1 MQQYDPNDDER
12 RRVKFLQEAAGQGG
26 GRTTSTRP
34 QGMSSGFQTPVPDPY
49 HREPDRELRPSQPSA
64 IRIAGNIVDLAKN
77 DDAEALHAIFG
88 QFISPDE
95 KVVWCG
101 YLGKLGLFFGRR
113 SFACLTDK
121 RVADISIGWFGE
133 IVYQDALLEYFN
145 STVVYQPSRL
155 SLYIWTTIAL
165 GAFVFGAATL
175 VQMMK
180 AMDLGSLWYVLATPV
195 LLGLLFL
202 MLEVVVR
209 LYYLFSK
216 CGLVLW
222 IKEGISV
229 YIFSDRKLLTK
240 ANSLIRLVRIQRDQR
255 IAALGHIG

>member
-1 MQQYDPNDDER
+1 
-12 RRVKFLQEAAGQGG
+12 
-26 GRTTSTRP
+26 
-34 QGMSSGFQTPVPDPY
+34 MSSGLQTSLPDPY
-49 HREPDRELRPSQPSA
+49 RREREREVRPSRPSA

-77 DDAEALHAIFG
+77 DDADALHAIFG
-88 QFISPDE
+88 QFISADE

-101 YLGKLGLFFGRR
+101 YLGKRGMLFGRR

-121 RVADISIGWFGE
+121 RVADCSIGWFGE

-155 SLYIWTTIAL
+155 SLYIWAVIAL
-165 GAFVFGAATL
+165 GVFAGGVATL
-175 VQMMK
+175 IQMM
-180 AMDLGSLWYVLATPV
+180 MLSGLGSLWYVLAVPV
-195 LLGLLFL
+195 LVGFLFL
-202 MLEVVVR
+202 MLEIVVR
-209 LYYLFSK
+209 LYYMFSK

-222 IKEGISV
+222 VKEGISI